1 MNLINHYIQSIAS
14 TLIFLAVT
22 SSFFACNDFFKTDIN
37 SKESEK
43 PNIIFILAD
52 DLGFGDVEHF
62 NNFSKIPT
70 PNLNKMAM
78 GGASF
83 FNAHSPAAV
92 CTPTR
97 YSFLTGK
104 YPWRSDKKNGVLWVW
119 GKPFI
124 KKEDFTVARMLQD
137 QGYHTACVGKW
148 HLGWN
153 WPTIDGQ
160 PATLENEGRNVDY
173 SQPISGGPVELGF
186 NYYFGDDVPGF
197 PPHAFIENDR
207 MAEPPNSWFNLKPFI
222 AGASTEGWRYED
234 LLTKT
239 TDKAVDYI
247 VDRAHK
253 EEPFFLYYAM
263 TAPHT
268 PIAPHENFVGKTNA
282 GIYGDFVHEV
292 DHSVGRLVKVI
303 DSLGVAENTILIFT
317 SDNGSTTQ
325 DGTDYN
331 GLVGSM
337 KSKFN
342 HDGSGGL
349 RGLKADIFEGGHR
362 VPFIVRWKGKI
373 EPATSSNAMIQ
384 HTDMMHTFA
393 SLTNYNLK
401 DNQGIDSFNVLPN
414 IMGTDENS
422 FREALVTQSSK
433 GALAVQIDEWKL
445 IMSSGSGG
453 FWTKPFGEYP
463 EVMISDGEIDWSNVQ
478 LYNLNND
485 LAETKNLAKKFPDKV
500 NELAF
505 KLKQYVL
512 NGRSRDD
519 LSTEKEI
526 ELWDPV
532 KWIES
537 LRIAKN

>member
-1 MNLINHYIQSIAS
+1 
-14 TLIFLAVT
+14 
-22 SSFFACNDFFKTDIN
+22 
-37 SKESEK
+37 
-43 PNIIFILAD
+43 
-52 DLGFGDVEHF
+52 
-62 NNFSKIPT
+62 
-70 PNLNKMAM
+70 
-78 GGASF
+78 
-83 FNAHSPAAV
+83 
-92 CTPTR
+92 
-97 YSFLTGK
+97 
-104 YPWRSDKKNGVLWVW
+104 
-119 GKPFI
+119 
-124 KKEDFTVARMLQD
+124 
-137 QGYHTACVGKW
+137 
-148 HLGWN
+148 
-153 WPTIDGQ
+153 
-160 PATLENEGRNVDY
+160 
-173 SQPISGGPVELGF
+173 
-186 NYYFGDDVPGF
+186 
-197 PPHAFIENDR
+197 
-207 MAEPPNSWFNLKPFI
+207 
-222 AGASTEGWRYED
+222 
-234 LLTKT
+234 
-239 TDKAVDYI
+239 
-247 VDRAHK
+247 
-253 EEPFFLYYAM
+253 
-263 TAPHT
+263 
-268 PIAPHENFVGKTNA
+268 
-282 GIYGDFVHEV
+282 
-292 DHSVGRLVKVI
+292 
-303 DSLGVAENTILIFT
+303 
-317 SDNGSTTQ
+317 
-325 DGTDYN
+325 
-331 GLVGSM
+331 M
-337 KSKFN
+337 KSKFK
-342 HDGSGGL
+342 HDGSGCL
-349 RGLKADIFEGGHR
+349 QGLKADIFEGGHR
-362 VPFIVRWKGKI
+362 VPFIVQWKGKI

-463 EVMISDGEIDWSNVQ
+463 EVMISDGEIEWSNVQ